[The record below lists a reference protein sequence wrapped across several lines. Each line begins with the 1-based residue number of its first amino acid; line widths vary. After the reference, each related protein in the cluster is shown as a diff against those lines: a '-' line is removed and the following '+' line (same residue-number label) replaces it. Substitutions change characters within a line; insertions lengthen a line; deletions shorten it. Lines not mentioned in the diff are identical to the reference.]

1 MINKTIII
9 SLLFCSQIFS
19 QNSQFELF
27 AVSDLVKIFE
37 DGYNLPSKQ
46 NELNVFVIKG
56 EIVSA
61 QLVIH
66 SSEKKEILREYEIKY
81 P

>member
-37 DGYNLPSKQ
+37 DGYNLPAKQ
-46 NELNVFVIKG
+46 NELNVFGIKG
-56 EIVSA
+56 DIVSA

-66 SSEKKEILREYEIKY
+66 SSAKKEILREYEIKY